1 MFSFKEIKEKMLN
14 GREDRKTFTE
24 RHNAAIMS
32 DRWMGRQIVCRE
44 KKNKR

>member
-32 DRWMGRQIVCRE
+32 DRLYVG
-44 KKNKR
+44 KRKTKDK